1 MDTSRL
7 QETLKHKLKLTSDI
21 ETPHGSSVSIVR
33 AEELTICVEPHVG
46 RVVFGRGED
55 EVAVTVEANHGQRAS
70 MPLKKN
76 RSLDEQE

>member
-21 ETPHGSSVSIVR
+21 EAPHGSSVSIVR

-55 EVAVTVEANHGQRAS
+55 EVAVTVEATHGKRAS

>member
-1 MDTSRL
+1 M
-7 QETLKHKLKLTSDI
+7 KLTSDI
-21 ETPHGSSVSIVR
+21 EAPHGSSVSIVR

-55 EVAVTVEANHGQRAS
+55 EVAVTVEANHGKRAS

-76 RSLDEQE
+76 RSLHSKKKRRR